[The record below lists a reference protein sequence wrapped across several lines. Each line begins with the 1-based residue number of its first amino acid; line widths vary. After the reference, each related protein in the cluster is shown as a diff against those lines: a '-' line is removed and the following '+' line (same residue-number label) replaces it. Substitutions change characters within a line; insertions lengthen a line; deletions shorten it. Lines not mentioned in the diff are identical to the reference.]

1 VGLFS
6 DPAEDWTRTAYA
18 LGLPLCQILKPFTP
32 EEPVHAIQRRL
43 GPPGQMGGHPDQMW
57 ISGERRGV
65 CFVAGG
71 RTVVRHTSEGTETER
86 FMHWM
91 AEIDP
96 PLWMGLSASLRQ
108 GGLLTDLFN
117 VNTRQ
122 VNAWDPGRL
131 QQLFAVRA
139 NDGYDPWDL
148 LSVAVQA
155 RLEVT
160 VDDHSVRFERS
171 GYALDPQMVGQALD
185 GVTMIAERLK
195 LARARLGPAQWELD
209 AAAAWGAFATRYS
222 MQFDRERLRVSGPL
236 EGSKAEVRILGGAV
250 PRTRVR
256 VRFPNP
262 LGLGLYVGLGQ
273 VSGIAKF
280 FGAQDIEV
288 GDPAFDQAFVVR
300 GGPESMVR
308 QVLHA
313 QMRAELLGFAS
324 RGARVEIQD
333 DRLEAWLPGMLFKG
347 QELDELLMRAMAV
360 VRGFWRR

>member
-1 VGLFS
+1 MGLFS
-6 DPAEDWTRTAYA
+6 DPAEDWTRTAYG

-32 EEPVHAIQRRL
+32 EESVHAIQRRL

-71 RTVVRHTSEGTETER
+71 RSVTRSTSEGTETER

-96 PLWMGLSASLRQ
+96 PLWMGLAANLRQ
-108 GGLLTDLFN
+108 GGVLSALFN
-117 VNTRQ
+117 SNTPQ
-122 VNAWDPGRL
+122 FNAWDPARM

-148 LSVAVQA
+148 MGVAHRSGLKV
-155 RLEVT
+155 E
-160 VDDHSVRFERS
+160 VDDHSVRFERD
-171 GYALDPQMVGQALD
+171 GYALGAQMVGQALD

-195 LARARLGPAQWELD
+195 LARARLGPAPWELE
-209 AAAAWGAFATRYS
+209 AATSWGAFATRYS
-222 MQFDRERLRVSGPL
+222 MQFDRERLRVHGPL

-250 PRTRVR
+250 PRTQVR

-300 GGPESMVR
+300 GGPESVVR

-313 QMRAELLGFAS
+313 QMRAELLAFAA
-324 RGARVEIQD
+324 RGARVTVTD

-347 QELDELLMRAMAV
+347 QELDELLMRGMAV